1 MMRRA
6 CVLAILVLL
15 FLPAI
20 TARAD
25 PATSVTGPGQRK
37 AEWTFSN
44 PTNYTLDNVTL
55 DATGGFLTWQ
65 AGAATDSDTGDFSR
79 APTLVNIDLSGSPG
93 NVAILNTSQQGA
105 PQTLPDVPTP
115 AALADTYLF
124 HGSGGNDNFGLTTD
138 LNVGYNGSGP
148 WYRALIR
155 FPSFPLPINAV
166 VRYAELELYMHT
178 ATPAVMPV
186 SVHRVTTPWTELG
199 ATWDRS
205 DGVNSWGSAGGGGDF
220 DPIVVDTI
228 PISGT
233 IGWYGWNVTS
243 LVAGWWTN
251 SLSNNGLLVRQQD
264 DELRTVLG
272 LKQFSSSDEGN
283 ANLRPRLLITY
294 TTPGSSALLES
305 RVLDAGGASVWGAL
319 WWNTTRPP
327 GTSVAVQ
334 TRSGNASV
342 VDVTWSPWSAPYPA
356 IGSPITSPAARYLE
370 YRLSLFTPTNST
382 PIVHDVSA
390 TWIHHAASGLVVTER
405 LLPENLTGWS
415 RVDVDSTAPAG
426 TGVVIAYS
434 QDNGTSWALAVPGQN
449 IGAFPSA
456 IALRLTLT
464 TNDTTVSPRVR
475 SFSVGFLVPGPP
487 GLPTDLLLWV
497 SVLVAVVLSAWTIA
511 RRVLREPF
519 VPTDLFL
526 IHEDGR
532 LVTRVG
538 GPENPI
544 EDDIAVSGMFTL
556 VAQFVKD
563 SFGAPGGGGGELRNF
578 QVDEREVSIAKGD
591 YLFLALVARGPPPP
605 ILESSMKEFLA
616 AIESAHGPM
625 LRDWDG
631 LAANTGE
638 LEGNLRWYLDAGHH
652 MAHPKLPRGDITSLD
667 TGRESLMTR
676 AHRFVANALRRA
688 PGRLGPYRK
697 NLSRW
702 RHGRG

>member
-1 MMRRA
+1 MRRWW
-6 CVLAILVLL
+6 VLAALL
-15 FLPAI
+15 LLALPAV

-25 PATSVTGPGQRK
+25 PAISIPGPGERK
-37 AEWTFSN
+37 AEWIFSS
-44 PTNYTLDNVTL
+44 PSNYTLDNITL

-65 AGAATDSDTGDFSR
+65 ADAATDSDTGDFSR

-105 PQTLPDVPTP
+105 PQPITDTPTP

-186 SVHRVTTPWTELG
+186 SVHRVTTQWTELG
-199 ATWDRS
+199 ATWGRS
-205 DGVNSWGSAGGGGDF
+205 DGVNPWVSAGGGGDF
-220 DPIVVDTI
+220 DSIVVDTI
-228 PISGT
+228 PINGT

-243 LVAGWWTN
+243 LVAGWWTG
-251 SLSNNGLLVRQQD
+251 SFSNNGLLVRQQD
-264 DELRTVLG
+264 DELRTALG

-283 ANLRPRLLITY
+283 AILRPRLFITY
-294 TTPGSSALLES
+294 TTPGSSGLLES
-305 RVLDAGGASVWGAL
+305 RVLDAGGASVWGDL
-319 WWNTTRPP
+319 WWNATTPA
-327 GTSVAVQ
+327 GTNVLVQ
-334 TRSGNASV
+334 TRSGNANV
-342 VDVTWSPWSAPYPA
+342 VDVSWSPWSVPYPA

-370 YRLSLFTPTNST
+370 YRLTLFTPTAAT
-382 PIVHDVSA
+382 PLVHDVSV
-390 TWIHHAASGLVVTER
+390 TWIRHAGAGTVVTETF
-405 LLPENLTGWS
+405 LPENLTGWAGIG
-415 RVDVDSTAPAG
+415 VDWSGPAG
-426 TGVVIAYS
+426 TDVAIWYS
-434 QDNGTSWALAVPGQN
+434 QDNGGSWSSAVPGQN
-449 IGAFPSA
+449 LGAFPSA

-464 TNDTTVSPRVR
+464 TNDTTVTPRVR
-475 SFSVGFLVPGPP
+475 SFSVDYHVPGGPWP
-487 GLPTDLLLWV
+487 LGDLVLWIA
-497 SVLVAVVLSAWTIA
+497 VLVAVVLSAWTIA
-511 RRVLREPF
+511 TRVLRKPF
-519 VPTDLFL
+519 VPTDLFV

-578 QVDEREVSIAKGD
+578 QVDEREVSIAKGE
-591 YLFLALVARGPPPP
+591 YLFLALVARGPPPEG
-605 ILESSMKEFLA
+605 LESSMKEFLA
-616 AIESAHGPM
+616 AIESVHGAA

-631 LAANTGE
+631 LSANTGD
-638 LEGNLRWYLDAGHH
+638 LDHHLRWYLESGHR
-652 MAHPKLPRGDITSLD
+652 MAHPKLPRGDITSPD

-676 AHRFVANALRRA
+676 ARRFIANAFRRT
-688 PGRLGPYRK
+688 PGRLRAFGE

-702 RHGRG
+702 RHGGG